1 MTAPPPPRKK
11 KRVRPARKIVP
22 RGRMG
27 IQWIIG
33 PIVMAAAI
41 LILGIIFLL
50 TRSR

>member
-1 MTAPPPPRKK
+1 MTARSPRKK
-11 KRVRPARKIVP
+11 KRVRPPRKIVP

-33 PIVMAAAI
+33 PILMAAAI

-50 TRSR
+50 TKGR

>member
-1 MTAPPPPRKK
+1 VSAPPPRKK

-27 IQWIIG
+27 VQWIIG

-41 LILGIIFLL
+41 LILGIVFLA
-50 TRSR
+50 THGR